1 MEQTLNVLDIIDG
14 TSVDGPPPLTSTF
27 VESIYHHAPLPN
39 NPESWDPR
47 GGTPTTVA
55 QLLRHISE
63 NNMPVTLSGGDPL
76 QQDTDTLL
84 SLIKGIREL
93 GLDLWCY
100 TGYTYEELLSDPRR
114 RPLLDY
120 IDVIVDGPFRLPLRD
135 TTLIF
140 KGSSNQRLIDL
151 RKSAPGKI
159 IIWESDF

>member
-1 MEQTLNVLDIIDG
+1 M
-14 TSVDGPPPLTSTF
+14 
-27 VESIYHHAPLPN
+27 
-39 NPESWDPR
+39 
-47 GGTPTTVA
+47 A

-120 IDVIVDGPFRLPLRD
+120 INVIVDGPFRLPLRD

-140 KGSSNQRLIDL
+140 KGSSNQRLIDV